1 MTASGPRGEVY
12 FEFQALGRQVKVT
25 AIDAGSGVEVVVIG
39 PAQASRADLQQ
50 LAMRKL
56 QRRLAGES

>member
-39 PAQASRADLQQ
+39 PVQASRADLQQ

>member
-1 MTASGPRGEVY
+1 VTASGPRGEVY

-39 PAQASRADLQQ
+39 PVQASRADLQQ